1 MSAPLTTNA
10 VTVIAIDGPAGAGKS
25 TLGARLAQQLGYLY
39 FDTGVMYRALTLTA
53 LREGLNLND
62 GPALEDLARRIVIT
76 IEPPDHDDGRQ
87 YTVLAQGDDVTW
99 AIRAPE
105 VDSNVSLAS
114 SYPGVRHN
122 MVARQRM
129 IGLRGKVVMVGR
141 DIGTVVMP
149 DAGLK
154 IFLET
159 SLDERARRRSDEQH
173 GRGMAADISSV
184 RGDLARRDALD
195 RHVMQ
200 PATDALLLQTDGLSL
215 EDEVAWIIDYI
226 QQRTQAR
233 SPERALEG

>member
-1 MSAPLTTNA
+1 MSAPSTTNA
-10 VTVIAIDGPAGAGKS
+10 VTAIAIDGPAGAGKS

-39 FDTGVMYRALTLTA
+39 FDTGVMYRALTLIA
-53 LREGLNLND
+53 LREGLKLND
-62 GPALEDLARRIVIT
+62 GPALEDLARRISIT
-76 IEPPDHDDGRQ
+76 IEPPAHDDGRQ
-87 YTVLAQGDDVTW
+87 YTVLAQGDDITW

-105 VDSNVSLAS
+105 VDRNVSLAS
-114 SYPGVRHN
+114 SYPGVRHE
-122 MVARQRM
+122 MVARQRT

-173 GRGMAADISSV
+173 ARGVAADISSV

-200 PATDALLLQTDGLSL
+200 PAPDAILLNTDGLSL
-215 EDEVAWIIDYI
+215 EDEVAWIIDQI
-226 QQRTQAR
+226 QQRT
-233 SPERALEG
+233 